1 MKKNYSFI
9 IEKDNCC
16 DLEELITLTK
26 TYYKESDILSKDYLK
41 WQYLK
46 NPSGKP
52 FLFVSREAK
61 TNELAG
67 QYLVIP
73 IKYNFYG
80 DEVMGTLSLNTLTH
94 PKYQRNGLFTKM
106 ADATLNNCKDE
117 NVAFTTGFPNP
128 NSYPGFVRKLGFSH
142 LGDVPLLIKP
152 LRLTNILFSYFK
164 SKKVKHGEAIDIDYK
179 KNNNIKELDFLSKK
193 DELLYSRFWNKV
205 KMKYE
210 ISTNKDFGFLKWR
223 YFDLPTRHYKIF
235 YYEKDNEIEGIFVI
249 KNTKTWGFNVSV
261 IMDFMILRDEK
272 IASKM
277 IKYISKNSKKGSI
290 DFIAVLHSK
299 AYEFNSFVENRF
311 FKLPQKLLPQKIHFI
326 VRKNNDFDKSEKLF
340 LAHNWKLTFGD
351 YDVF

>member
-152 LRLTNILFSYFK
+152 LRLTNILFGQLERRDA
-164 SKKVKHGEAIDIDYK
+164 KHG
-179 KNNNIKELDFLSKK
+179 
-193 DELLYSRFWNKV
+193 
-205 KMKYE
+205 
-210 ISTNKDFGFLKWR
+210 
-223 YFDLPTRHYKIF
+223 RHQ
-235 YYEKDNEIEGIFVI
+235 
-249 KNTKTWGFNVSV
+249 
-261 IMDFMILRDEK
+261 L
-272 IASKM
+272 
-277 IKYISKNSKKGSI
+277 
-290 DFIAVLHSK
+290 
-299 AYEFNSFVENRF
+299 
-311 FKLPQKLLPQKIHFI
+311 
-326 VRKNNDFDKSEKLF
+326 
-340 LAHNWKLTFGD
+340 
-351 YDVF
+351 